1 MQDLFQVDKAI
12 LVVRSAIANQIDWT
26 EISNFVKEAQID
38 GDPVAMAIKDIKLAT
53 NHITMLLK

>member
-1 MQDLFQVDKAI
+1 MYDLFQVDKAI